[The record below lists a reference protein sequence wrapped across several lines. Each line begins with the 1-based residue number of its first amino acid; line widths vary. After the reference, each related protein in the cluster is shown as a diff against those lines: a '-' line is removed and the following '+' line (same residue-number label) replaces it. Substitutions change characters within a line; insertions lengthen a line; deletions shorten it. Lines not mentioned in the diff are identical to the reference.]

1 MYLNPEK
8 MTAHERDRID
18 RWLKANGA
26 GKYIDRQPVIVHGKV
41 AEFYE
46 MREFHLDACRRAGR
60 CSPRLTHRR
69 LHLRIPLHKVA

>member
-8 MTAHERDRID
+8 MTADERGRID

-26 GKYIDRQPVIVHGKV
+26 GKYIELAPIIVRGSV
-41 AEFYE
+41 AEFHE
-46 MREFHLDACRRAGR
+46 HREFHLDACRRAGR
-60 CSPRLTHRR
+60 AWPRLTHRR